1 MAFLR
6 RIGQSEGRSWAEVF
20 PDASELALDLLSKLL
35 VFNPAHRLSV
45 RDALQH
51 PWFSKLHTEADLVP
65 PPPCP
70 FNFELCEL
78 NLDHYLLAGLDA
90 VRAFHPDYP
99 LKISEML
106 RFGIMH
112 DRGADEV
119 HHTRGSEAAAAP
131 GQDPEAPLFK
141 EQIFAVGARVRHMLR
156 GLGTVV
162 ELMEDG
168 RTRVRLDSGEEHRCA
183 RRRAEPTA
191 PYPYAPPGRL
201 D

>member
-1 MAFLR
+1 MA
-6 RIGQSEGRSWAEVF
+6 
-20 PDASELALDLLSKLL
+20 
-35 VFNPAHRLSV
+35 
-45 RDALQH
+45 DALQH
-51 PWFSKLHTEADLVP
+51 PWFAKLHTEADLAP

-90 VRAFHPDYP
+90 VRAFHPEYP

-119 HHTRGSEAAAAP
+119 HRTRGAGGAGGAAP
-131 GQDPEAPLFK
+131 DGDPEAPDLLFK
-141 EQIFAVGARVRHMLR
+141 EQIFTLHARVRHMLR

-162 ELMEDG
+162 ELMADG

-183 RRRAEPTA
+183 RPPRRTRRLEPVA
-191 PYPYAPPGRL
+191 PAPLQPAGPSHLARPPL
-201 D
+201 PCRPSACITQTDPQLHPEPQLQPQP